1 MKIYY
6 AILILFIVCS
16 CVKDKPQDPIK
27 TAVSINADSRVL
39 VINEGNYGQ
48 PNANISIYDPVSGAV
63 IEDYYSQ
70 QNNNA
75 QLGDVCQSVTKYNN
89 KYYIVVNNSGNI
101 IVTNPTD
108 LTKTATISGF
118 NSPRYVLP
126 ITYNKAYVSD
136 LYSNS
141 IQIIDL
147 NSNSITG
154 SIPCNGWTE
163 QMALIYNKAFVTNYY
178 TNYCYVVNTITDAI
192 TDSINVGKGGS
203 SIQID
208 KNSKVWVL
216 TGGDNTNNQPGRLIR
231 INPVT
236 LQIELNLSFSLSDG
250 PHNLCINKTRDT
262 LFYINKGICKFPTSS
277 NQLAGAYFKQ
287 GSIYYGL
294 GINPKDHT
302 IYVSDVLGFSA
313 KSTVE
318 VYDMNGNFKTSFKAG
333 IGSNGF
339 VFE

>member
-6 AILILFIVCS
+6 CILIAFITSS
-16 CVKDKPQDPIK
+16 CVKDKPQEPAK
-27 TAVSINADSRVL
+27 TAVNINADTKVL
-39 VINEGNYGQ
+39 VINEGNFGTT
-48 PNANISIYDPVSGAV
+48 NAAISLYDPTSNAV

-75 QLGDVCQSVTKYNN
+75 LLGDVCQSVTKYNN
-89 KYYIVVNNSGNI
+89 KYYIVVNNSNKI
-101 IVTNPTD
+101 IIANASD
-108 LTKTATISGF
+108 LKKTATISGF

-141 IQIIDL
+141 IQIINL

-163 QMALIYNKAFVTNYY
+163 QMALIYNKVFVTNFY
-178 TNYCYVVNTITDAI
+178 TDYCYVINTITDAI
-192 TDSINVGKGGS
+192 TDSINVGKGGA

-208 KNSKVWVL
+208 SNSKIWIL
-216 TGGDNTNNQPGRLIR
+216 TSGDNSNNQAGRLIK
-231 INPVT
+231 IDPVT
-236 LQIELNLSFSLSDG
+236 LQIELNLNFSLSDG
-250 PHNLCINKTRDT
+250 PQNLCINQTRDT
-262 LFYINKGICKFPTSS
+262 LFFLNKGLCRFPISS
-277 NQLAGAYFKQ
+277 SQLTNAFAKQ

-294 GINPKDHT
+294 GINPKDYT
-302 IYVSDVLGFSA
+302 IYVSDVLGFA
-313 KSTVE
+313 QKSTIE
-318 VYDMNGNFKTSFKAG
+318 IYDMNGNFKTSFKAG
-333 IGSNGF
+333 TGSNGF